1 MTGTT
6 EERGCAGVR
15 AGPSQTV
22 INRTIGYGEMRQY
35 GVESARE
42 KYKWTPAEYKYTTE
56 MREAERINM
65 HVHNGK

>member
-1 MTGTT
+1 MI
-6 EERGCAGVR
+6 
-15 AGPSQTV
+15 S
-22 INRTIGYGEMRQY
+22 RTIGYDEMRQY
-35 GVESARE
+35 GVDSARE